1 MNFRTC
7 VILLIL
13 ISSTLADTSCPTM
26 YYPNQN
32 DQNLEYCSDLGL
44 PSVPKGDGD
53 SKNLYESTDN
63 EFSSCCFLKY
73 SLSNGQQGT
82 SCLSLT
88 EEEVENRNI
97 AYSRLMKV
105 YSEATGTI
113 TCEEDN
119 KEDNKSN
126 GVNYLDFN
134 LYLVLFIL
142 LNV

>member
-1 MNFRTC
+1 M
-7 VILLIL
+7 
-13 ISSTLADTSCPTM
+13 
-26 YYPNQN
+26 
-32 DQNLEYCSDLGL
+32 
-44 PSVPKGDGD
+44 
-53 SKNLYESTDN
+53 
-63 EFSSCCFLKY
+63 KY
-73 SLSNGQQGT
+73 TLSNGQQGT

-126 GVNYLDFN
+126 GVNYLNFN

>member
-13 ISSTLADTSCPTM
+13 ISSTLADTLCPII
-26 YYPNQN
+26 YSPNQN

-73 SLSNGQQGT
+73 TLSNGQ
-82 SCLSLT
+82 
-88 EEEVENRNI
+88 
-97 AYSRLMKV
+97 
-105 YSEATGTI
+105 
-113 TCEEDN
+113 
-119 KEDNKSN
+119 
-126 GVNYLDFN
+126 
-134 LYLVLFIL
+134 
-142 LNV
+142 

>member
-1 MNFRTC
+1 M
-7 VILLIL
+7 
-13 ISSTLADTSCPTM
+13 SW
-26 YYPNQN
+26 QN
-32 DQNLEYCSDLGL
+32 YIKKKIEELFSEYI
-44 PSVPKGDGD
+44 
-53 SKNLYESTDN
+53 N
-63 EFSSCCFLKY
+63 EQTK
-73 SLSNGQQGT
+73 
-82 SCLSLT
+82 
-88 EEEVENRNI
+88 VENRNI

-126 GVNYLDFN
+126 GVNYLNFN

>member
-26 YYPNQN
+26 YYPNSN
-32 DQNLEYCSDLGL
+32 DQNLEYCSVLGL

-73 SLSNGQQGT
+73 TL
-82 SCLSLT
+82 
-88 EEEVENRNI
+88 
-97 AYSRLMKV
+97 
-105 YSEATGTI
+105 
-113 TCEEDN
+113 
-119 KEDNKSN
+119 
-126 GVNYLDFN
+126 
-134 LYLVLFIL
+134 
-142 LNV
+142 

>member
-1 MNFRTC
+1 M
-7 VILLIL
+7 
-13 ISSTLADTSCPTM
+13 
-26 YYPNQN
+26 
-32 DQNLEYCSDLGL
+32 
-44 PSVPKGDGD
+44 
-53 SKNLYESTDN
+53 
-63 EFSSCCFLKY
+63 KY
-73 SLSNGQQGT
+73 TLSNGQQGT

-119 KEDNKSN
+119 KENNKSN
-126 GVNYLDFN
+126 GVNYLNFN

>member
-1 MNFRTC
+1 M
-7 VILLIL
+7 
-13 ISSTLADTSCPTM
+13 
-26 YYPNQN
+26 
-32 DQNLEYCSDLGL
+32 
-44 PSVPKGDGD
+44 
-53 SKNLYESTDN
+53 
-63 EFSSCCFLKY
+63 KY
-73 SLSNGQQGT
+73 TLSNGQQGT

-126 GVNYLDFN
+126 GVNYLNFN

-142 LNV
+142 LNI

>member
-1 MNFRTC
+1 M
-7 VILLIL
+7 
-13 ISSTLADTSCPTM
+13 
-26 YYPNQN
+26 
-32 DQNLEYCSDLGL
+32 
-44 PSVPKGDGD
+44 
-53 SKNLYESTDN
+53 
-63 EFSSCCFLKY
+63 KY
-73 SLSNGQQGT
+73 TLSNGQQGT

-105 YSEATGTI
+105 YSEVTGTI

-126 GVNYLDFN
+126 GVIYLNFN